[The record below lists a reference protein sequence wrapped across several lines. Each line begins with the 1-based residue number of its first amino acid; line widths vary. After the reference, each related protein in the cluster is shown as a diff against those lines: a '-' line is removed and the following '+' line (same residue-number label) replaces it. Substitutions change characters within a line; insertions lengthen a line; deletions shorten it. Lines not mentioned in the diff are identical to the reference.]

1 MWFRILNI
9 DRITN
14 SIEVECHSFDGL
26 NVFPE
31 VWSLDSTEAGFEI
44 GDYKIMCW
52 TGDDTAVRKIAE
64 RDFYVYKIGKI
75 IWNNIFISD
84 IRGHYYAPIRP
95 NKIVPLIAY
104 SPCIG
109 VYRIDRGYHSYKWVA
124 LDDTYP
130 NFRCLCLGSYD
141 PDLRESLEGYK
152 FCCIATFIVPKGAE
166 YFENKYGH
174 IVSSEIIYT
183 GKYLRISNFNK

>member
-1 MWFRILNI
+1 
-9 DRITN
+9 
-14 SIEVECHSFDGL
+14 
-26 NVFPE
+26 
-31 VWSLDSTEAGFEI
+31 
-44 GDYKIMCW
+44 MCW

-124 LDDTYP
+124 LEDTYP
-130 NFRCLCLGSYD
+130 NERCLCLGNYNSA
-141 PDLRESLEGYK
+141 LKENISLYK
-152 FCCIATFIVPKGAE
+152 GCCIATFVIPKNSVFFINEMGT
-166 YFENKYGH
+166 
-174 IVSSEIIYT
+174 IISNYIRYT
-183 GKYLRISNFNK
+183 GKYIKL